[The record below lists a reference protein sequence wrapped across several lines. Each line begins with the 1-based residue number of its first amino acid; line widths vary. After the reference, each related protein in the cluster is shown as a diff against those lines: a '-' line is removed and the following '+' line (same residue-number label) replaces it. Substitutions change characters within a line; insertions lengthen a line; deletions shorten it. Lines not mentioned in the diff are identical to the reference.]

1 MKIKA
6 ILSLVGLCLLTGCPS
21 SSAPP
26 APASKENAASTGA
39 GEQAKDAK
47 QKPAAEPD
55 SPEAVQ
61 VFKDLD
67 AKMVLS
73 DDGRVLIL
81 DLKGTKAKDEDL
93 KHLAGL
99 PSLERL
105 TIWGPNFTDT
115 ATAEIGKKKKLWYLN
130 LESTAIGDQGVK
142 NLADLQDLQV
152 LSLRAT
158 NITNDALK
166 VVAAFSKL
174 KDLDLRFNKE
184 INDEGMP
191 LIKGMKNLR
200 VLKVQATQVTDAG
213 MKDIAELPNL

>member
-1 MKIKA
+1 MKMKA
-6 ILSLVGLCLLTGCPS
+6 ILSLVRLCLLTGCPS

-26 APASKENAASTGA
+26 TPASKETSKSTDA
-39 GEQAKDAK
+39 GEQAQATK

-61 VFKDLD
+61 AFKDLD

-81 DLKGTKAKDEDL
+81 DLKGTNAKDEDL

-115 ATAEIGKKKKLWYLN
+115 VTEKIGKKK
-130 LESTAIGDQGVK
+130 
-142 NLADLQDLQV
+142 
-152 LSLRAT
+152 
-158 NITNDALK
+158 
-166 VVAAFSKL
+166 
-174 KDLDLRFNKE
+174 
-184 INDEGMP
+184 
-191 LIKGMKNLR
+191 
-200 VLKVQATQVTDAG
+200 
-213 MKDIAELPNL
+213 